1 MNPKIC
7 HSSESHYQSIGLF
20 RLFEIAEKLNLD
32 RKLVSKRIKEIG
44 IIPTDRWW
52 YDEYQMELIKDF
64 ERTPRLK
71 YEVFESKMNQSIS

>member
-1 MNPKIC
+1 MID
-7 HSSESHYQSIGLF
+7 YQSIGLF

-32 RKLVSKRIKEIG
+32 RKLVSKKIKAIG

-52 YDEYQMELIKDF
+52 YDEYQIELIKDF
-64 ERTPRLK
+64 ERTPRVK